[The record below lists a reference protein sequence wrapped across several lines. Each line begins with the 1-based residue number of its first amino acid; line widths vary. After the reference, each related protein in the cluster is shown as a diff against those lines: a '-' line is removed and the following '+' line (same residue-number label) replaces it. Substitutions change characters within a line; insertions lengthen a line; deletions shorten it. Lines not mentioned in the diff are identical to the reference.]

1 MSEYRR
7 EALKNKY
14 GGLPS
19 VPKRPGKSNFASGG
33 IRRKRDYTPLS
44 WEGYFETSRDV
55 RVSEKNIFRV
65 YQAGSNGPLLLL
77 LHGGGHSALSW
88 AVFTKAISG
97 ICHCQ
102 ILAIDLRGHGDT
114 TTEDDYNLSAD
125 TLAKDV
131 KDVVDKIYE
140 DVDSRPKILLVG
152 HSMGGAI
159 AVHVGVQ
166 GLLGPSLSG
175 LAVIDVVEG
184 TAMEALSSM
193 QTFLKSRPSTFGSLE
208 EGIEWSVR
216 SGQIHNVE
224 SARVSMAG
232 QLMRCNSSCES
243 ETERCSSSSPSPSHF
258 CDAITEESQETTVT
272 DVPEKTSETPTT
284 DSKPAEVKERFQ
296 WRIDLSK
303 TDQFWKGWFQDMSKL
318 FLSCRVPKLLILAGV
333 DRLDRDLTIGQ
344 MQGQFQ
350 LQVLSRCGHSVHED
364 APDKVAEV
372 LVAFLVRLKLGQA
385 KENFRRPMPA
395 C

>member
-19 VPKRPGKSNFASGG
+19 APKRPGKSNFAPGG

-102 ILAIDLRGHGDT
+102 IVAIDLRGHGDT

-243 ETERCSSSSPSPSHF
+243 ETERCPSSSPSPSHF
-258 CDAITEESQETTVT
+258 CDAITEESQETTLT
-272 DVPEKTSETPTT
+272 DAPEITSETPTT

-372 LVAFLVRLKLGQA
+372 LVAFLVRLKLAQA
-385 KENFRRPMPA
+385 KENFRR
-395 C
+395 